1 MELLTP
7 SIGLIFWTAVVFLI
21 LIFILGKFAWTPILN
36 MVNERETRIED
47 ALNEAKKARDEMQYL
62 TAKNEEIMQE
72 AREQRDLML
81 KEARDIRDR
90 TIEESK
96 DLAREEAVKIIEMAK
111 VSIENEKAAV
121 MADIKAQ
128 VAQFSMGMAEKVIH
142 RELSNKEEQREF
154 INSLIDDIKLS

>member
-7 SIGLIFWTAVVFLI
+7 SIGLIFWTALVFLI
-21 LIFILGKFAWTPILN
+21 LIFILGKFAWKPILN

-47 ALNEAKKARDEMQYL
+47 ALNEAKKARDEMKLL
-62 TAKNEEIMQE
+62 TVRNEEIMQE
-72 AREQRDLML
+72 AREQRDIML

-96 DLAREEAVKIIEMAK
+96 DLAREEAAKIIEMAK
-111 VSIENEKAAV
+111 VSIDNEKAAV

-128 VAQFSMGMAEKVIH
+128 VAEFSMGMAEKVLH
-142 RELSNKEEQREF
+142 KELENKDEQRNYV
-154 INSLIDDIKLS
+154 NSLIDNIKLN